1 MKGNETLFSVW
12 LSLCTGVACTEFA
25 PLIAK
30 FGSAYALFCAREHEI
45 EALDV
50 SEGLK
55 ERLCNKNLDQSYG
68 IVHFCDKHGV
78 GILCYTD
85 PAYPSTL
92 RAIKAPPCVLY
103 YKGKLPDF
111 DKRLLISMVG
121 TRSMSEYGREMA
133 YRISYELASTGTI
146 IVSGMALGVDAACA
160 VGALAAKGNTI
171 AVLGCGI
178 DLPYPR
184 QHDRLMQAIAEKGL
198 VLTEFPPSTP
208 PRGYHFPLRNRIISA
223 LGAGTLVV
231 EANLGSG
238 ALITAKEAILQGKD
252 IYAVPGNVG
261 DPNTSGTNALIR
273 DGAAVVLNS
282 RDILQNYAFLY
293 RDSVDSARLLRAQ
306 ERSDPDPAAFARYG
320 VGLPASH
327 APAMSVQQVRRTQI
341 PQNKMPPKA
350 ANESA
355 QQEKAAQ
362 KEQSASAQDS
372 AEQVSAKQ
380 GASEQVSSEKV
391 SSEKI
396 APTEHRDDSALVLEQ
411 FSQRQRDMFA
421 QIPLDK
427 AISADW
433 LVRCGYAAHEVMMAL
448 TMFEIKGLISSLPG
462 GLYTRK

>member
-12 LSLCTGVACTEFA
+12 LSLCAGIANAEFA
-25 PLIAK
+25 PLIAHY
-30 FGSAYALFCAREHEI
+30 GSAYALFCAQESEI
-45 EALDV
+45 EAMDI
-50 SEGLK
+50 SEALK
-55 ERLCNKNLDQSYG
+55 GRLCDKRLDQAYA
-68 IVHFCDKHGV
+68 IVDYCQKHGV

-85 PAYPSTL
+85 PAYPAAL

-111 DKRLLISMVG
+111 EKRLFISMVG

-133 YRISYELASTGTI
+133 YRISYEMASTGAV

-160 VGALAAKGNTI
+160 VGALAAKGCTV

-178 DLPYPR
+178 DVPYPK
-184 QHDRLMQAIAEKGL
+184 QHERLMHAIAEHGL

-208 PRGYHFPLRNRIISA
+208 PRGYHFPLRNRIISG

-238 ALITAKEAILQGKD
+238 ALITAREAIVQGKD

-273 DGAAVVLNS
+273 DGAAVVLGA
-282 RDILQNYAFLY
+282 RDVLQNYAFLY
-293 RDSVDSARLLRAQ
+293 RDSVDMARLMRAQ
-306 ERSDPDPAAFARYG
+306 ERSDPDPAVFARYG
-320 VGLPASH
+320 VGTPA
-327 APAMSVQQVRRTQI
+327 AQMQAKSVQQVRAEQGT
-341 PQNKMPPKA
+341 PQKPSA
-350 ANESA
+350 AKPIRAEA
-355 QQEKAAQ
+355 AEKAQPAKADAATVQ
-362 KEQSASAQDS
+362 PVPQPHSDDS
-372 AEQVSAKQ
+372 AE
-380 GASEQVSSEKV
+380 
-391 SSEKI
+391 
-396 APTEHRDDSALVLEQ
+396 VLAQ

-427 AISADW
+427 AISAEW
-433 LVRCGYAAHEVMMAL
+433 LTRCGYPAHEVMMAL

>member
-1 MKGNETLFSVW
+1 MSGDERLFSIW
-12 LSLCTGVACTEFA
+12 LSLCTGVASAEFV

-30 FGSAYALFCAREHEI
+30 FGSAYALFCAPESEI

-50 SEGLK
+50 GEGLK
-55 ERLCNKNLDQSYG
+55 GRLCNKSLDEAYG
-68 IVHFCDKHGV
+68 ILEYCQKHGV

-85 PAYPSTL
+85 EAYPSTL

-103 YKGKLPDF
+103 YKGTLPDF
-111 DKRLLISMVG
+111 EKRLFISMVG
-121 TRSMSEYGREMA
+121 TRSMSEYGKEMA
-133 YRISYELASTGTI
+133 YRISYELASTGTV

-160 VGALAAKGNTI
+160 VGALAAKGCTI

-178 DLPYPR
+178 DVPYPR
-184 QHDRLMQAIAEKGL
+184 QHERLMHAIAERGL

-208 PRGYHFPLRNRIISA
+208 PRGYHFPLRNRIISG

-231 EANLGSG
+231 EADLGSG
-238 ALITAKEAILQGKD
+238 ALITAREAIVQGKD
-252 IYAVPGNVG
+252 IYAIPGNVG

-273 DGAAVVLNS
+273 DGAAVVLGA

-320 VGLPASH
+320 VGLPAAQ
-327 APAMSVQQVRRTQI
+327 APAKSVAEVR
-341 PQNKMPPKA
+341 
-350 ANESA
+350 E
-355 QQEKAAQ
+355 AQ
-362 KEQSASAQDS
+362 KEPKKVSASVASKPQAESPTKKAAPEQPAAQEHVDDS
-372 AEQVSAKQ
+372 AEVLAQFTPKQ
-380 GASEQVSSEKV
+380 RE
-391 SSEKI
+391 
-396 APTEHRDDSALVLEQ
+396 
-411 FSQRQRDMFA
+411 MFA

-433 LVRCGYAAHEVMMAL
+433 LVRCGYPTHEVMMAL
-448 TMFEIKGLISSLPG
+448 TMFEIKGLVSSLPG